1 MSRMT
6 LRILITVPVL
16 LVFLCTPSIAS
27 ADGITWTLNGVTFD
41 DGTTATGSLVFDAT
55 TDTVISANIVTTGCP
70 TCVFTTGETY
80 TTQNPGSAPFQP
92 MSVVLLPTGPFSTD
106 TRLLDLELVMP
117 GLTGSL
123 NPVPVDLLGGVA
135 FEGLCGDDACDVAAN
150 SPFRSIT
157 AGQLVAPVVTT
168 PEPST
173 FLLVGMG
180 LLCLVVATKRLA
192 LP

>member
-6 LRILITVPVL
+6 FRILIAVPVL
-16 LVFLCTPSIAS
+16 LVFLCTPSIGS
-27 ADGITWTLNGVTFD
+27 ADPITWTLSGVTFT
-41 DGTTATGSLVFDAT
+41 DGTAATGSLVFDAT
-55 TDTVISANIVTTGCP
+55 TATVVSANIVTTGCP
-70 TCVFTTGETY
+70 TCTFTTGETY
-80 TTQNPGSAPFQP
+80 TTQNPGSAPFMP
-92 MSVVLLPTGPFSTD
+92 FSVVLLPTGPFSTN

-117 GLTGSL
+117 GLTGSV

-135 FEGLCGDDACDVAAN
+135 FEGVCGDDACDFPAD
-150 SPFRSIT
+150 SPFRSMT
-157 AGQLVAPVVTT
+157 GGQLVAPITT